1 MGTLFAAALLSA
13 GVGLSAGSANG
24 IDAKIMTVAGDC
36 SGAAAQVAA
45 QTGGQV
51 LSAQPSGAEC
61 VITVLVPG
69 EGGPPKK
76 MTVRVP
82 M

>member
-13 GVGLSAGSANG
+13 GLGLSAGSATG
-24 IDAKIMTVAGDC
+24 IDAKVITVGGDC

-51 LSAQPSGAEC
+51 LSAQPSNGQC

-69 EGGPPKK
+69 NGGPPKK